1 MIWKKDLLEKAN
13 LTTNCIANMGKNKYI
28 SLRNIEKICKA
39 LQCDIGEVV
48 CYSKPGG
55 SINEEYVYKY
65 WTFCR
70 CRRTGL
76 RVRAGG
82 I

>member
-1 MIWKKDLLEKAN
+1 M
-13 LTTNCIANMGKNKYI
+13 TTNCIANMGKNKYI

-39 LQCDIGEVV
+39 LQRDIGEVV

-55 SINEEYVYKY
+55 CINEECVYKY
-65 WTFCR
+65 WTFCW
-70 CRRTGL
+70 CRRIGA

>member
-1 MIWKKDLLEKAN
+1 MSIYHL
-13 LTTNCIANMGKNKYI
+13 
-28 SLRNIEKICKA
+28 EKICKA
-39 LQCDIGEVV
+39 LQCDIEEVV
-48 CYSKPGG
+48 CYSKLGG
-55 SINEEYVYKY
+55 SINEECVYKY

-70 CRRTGL
+70 CRRIGA